1 MTENLNQRL
10 IGATIITILLVTF
23 IPMFLDNPV
32 EIHRRSLNELNVPE
46 LPDGALGTSVKSI
59 ALTRKGLPEENISPP
74 APGRGDSLKRITSP
88 TLPKHASQLTHWI
101 IEAGNYDSE
110 SDAIK
115 LRDRLRQK
123 KFTAYIEFSKD
134 AFRVR
139 IGPEVDK
146 TKAEKTQTLIENE
159 TQSISLLIPE

>member
-1 MTENLNQRL
+1 MTDNLNQRL
-10 IGATIITILLVTF
+10 IGATIITILLITF

-46 LPDGALGTSVKSI
+46 LPDGALGTGVKSI
-59 ALTRKGLPEENISPP
+59 ALTKKWLPEENISPP
-74 APGRGDSLKRITSP
+74 APSRGDNLQRIAPP
-88 TLPKHASQLTHWI
+88 TLPKHASQLSHWI
-101 IEAGNYDSE
+101 IEAGNYDNESE
-110 SDAIK
+110 AIK
-115 LRDRLRQK
+115 LRDQLRQQ

-139 IGPEVDK
+139 VGPEVDK

>member
-59 ALTRKGLPEENISPP
+59 ALTKKRVTRRK
-74 APGRGDSLKRITSP
+74 
-88 TLPKHASQLTHWI
+88 H
-101 IEAGNYDSE
+101 
-110 SDAIK
+110 
-115 LRDRLRQK
+115 
-123 KFTAYIEFSKD
+123 
-134 AFRVR
+134 
-139 IGPEVDK
+139 
-146 TKAEKTQTLIENE
+146 
-159 TQSISLLIPE
+159 